1 MRTTSQIAVH
11 SGAHSGAL
19 RTTTRSCRQG
29 PPRLLRR
36 RGRSQSRSQLRLLAR
51 GPSLL
56 RAVSEGRQRLTPKLA
71 QGVIIDMVRSLAP
84 VLGAQGVII
93 HVM

>member
-1 MRTTSQIAVH
+1 MRTTSPVAPP
-11 SGAHSGAL
+11 GPPRLL
-19 RTTTRSCRQG
+19 RRQGRQG

-36 RGRSQSRSQLRLLAR
+36 RGRSQSQSRSRSQ
-51 GPSLL
+51 SQSQ
-56 RAVSEGRQRLTPKLA
+56 SEGRQRLTPKLA